1 MSNEKCYN
9 CDGTGVCPTCNGTG
23 TNKGMNLHPSRY
35 LIDEDDVKCLSC
47 MGKGY
52 CTVCNGTG
60 RI

>member
-35 LIDEDDVKCLSC
+35 LIDEDDSKRLSC
-47 MGKGY
+47 RENDAYSM
-52 CTVCNGTG
+52 
-60 RI
+60 